1 MKSFSFTQCR
11 RNLKTQQSATIL
23 DLCLRK
29 TRVEKSRDYRDV
41 IVFETTVDKTFAST
55 VKRNNA
61 VFKVLRF
68 KKRFRKASFWDE
80 LVWTVG
86 LAGEIQS
93 CGVVCKAPNS
103 QNSGHKYVLILQPS
117 SVSINFLLTV
127 YATLFPKR
135 VNRSLIL
142 LTRISN
148 IFQEMGK
155 EKRRTHTFMNRWG
168 K

>member
-1 MKSFSFTQCR
+1 MKSFSFTQRR

-68 KKRFRKASFWDE
+68 KKCFRKASFWDE

-86 LAGEIQS
+86 LAGEI
-93 CGVVCKAPNS
+93 
-103 QNSGHKYVLILQPS
+103 
-117 SVSINFLLTV
+117 
-127 YATLFPKR
+127 
-135 VNRSLIL
+135 
-142 LTRISN
+142 
-148 IFQEMGK
+148 
-155 EKRRTHTFMNRWG
+155 
-168 K
+168 